1 MRMSCQ
7 LRNTLLA
14 VVVSG
19 AAGISTLAAQGI
31 TTAAVSGVVTD
42 SVGQPVESAQ
52 MQVTNQQTGVKS
64 GSLTRANGNFYIQG
78 VEVGGPY
85 VISVRRLGFAPDS
98 ITGVHLSLGQNF
110 RANFKLGTQAT
121 QLAVVTV
128 RATSD
133 TLSSQISSSR
143 RGVQTDISDTAL
155 RRLPTLNRNFT
166 DFLSLTPQVTQ
177 AQNGGLSSGG
187 QNNRFNNI
195 QIDGASES
203 DIFGLGTT
211 GQPGGQA
218 RGRSISLEAV
228 QEYQVLLSPFDV
240 RQGNFTGALINA
252 VTKSG
257 TNELHGTAYY
267 YFRNQDLAADVPL
280 LRASEF
286 QQKQYG
292 FSIGGPIVKDKIH
305 FFVAPEWQ
313 SEAYPAPGP
322 YPGSAGVTSAADAA
336 TVQRMSDILKNTY
349 GLDAGATGAVS
360 NNNPLTNL
368 FARLDFVLPYNSR
381 LVLRDNYGK
390 AELDTLFRT
399 PTSFRF
405 NSNAYSFHNKKNA
418 AVAQLF
424 TNWNNG
430 SNNELFLGYTT
441 IRDVRPPNAD
451 YPSITVNTG
460 ITGTLIAGAESN
472 SQGNSLD
479 QNIFEITDNYTIP
492 IGASHRLSIGTHN
505 EFYKIDNLFARN
517 SQGSYTFASLDSL
530 EAGNP
535 NAYTIGLNLGQ
546 GFHSK
551 FNAANYSV
559 YAEDQ
564 WTISERFNVLY
575 GVRLDVPTISSRPP
589 TNTLI
594 DSIYGRDTHELPT
607 GNVQFSPRV
616 GFNYDITG
624 KQTDQLRGG
633 VGVFQG
639 RPAFVWLENTIA
651 NSGFGLGLLSC
662 GAGGLGRAPAFL
674 ADPNNQPQTCLDAL
688 GNPVGAGAYS
698 EVDLL
703 NKNLKNPQT
712 LRATLGYDH
721 QFGNGFVGTLEGI
734 YTRGLNSFFY
744 QNLNIGAPTGVDR
757 FGRTIYATAWA
768 ANGTPTTNLISTQFK
783 AGGIYDVKN
792 QSKDYSYQ
800 FTGQLKKRFS
810 DALEASGA
818 FTHGHSYSVQD
829 VTSSTA
835 SSNFKFGRELSGNLL
850 DENTGISQFDI
861 PNKALIAGTYTA
873 PWKTWTTNFSMIY
886 VGISGIPFDYVSTG
900 RGAAGDMNGD
910 GVTGNDLIYIP
921 HNALDPNEMTFANEV
936 VNGQVITA
944 ATQAQLFEQ
953 FIDGQTCLN
962 GNRGKILPRNSC
974 RSPWQNNM
982 NVTVEQSLP
991 NVMGKTLSLRLDVF
1005 NFLNMIDHD
1014 WGKIKLPSNSPS
1026 FNDQSLVSV
1035 VGQTSDPNV
1044 LNTQPIFNYVPANTV
1059 RWTSNVIPSYYQ
1071 IQLSARLGF

>member
-1 MRMSCQ
+1 M
-7 LRNTLLA
+7 A
-14 VVVSG
+14 SG
-19 AAGISTLAAQGI
+19 ASGITTLAAQGI

-42 SVGQPVESAQ
+42 SVGQPVDGAQ
-52 MQVTNQQTGVKS
+52 IQVLNQQTGVKS
-64 GSLTRANGNFYIQG
+64 GTITRANGNYYVQG

-98 ITGVHLSLGQNF
+98 VTGVRLSLGQNF
-110 RANFKLGTQAT
+110 RASFKLGTQAA
-121 QLAVVTV
+121 QLSVVTV

-166 DFLSLTPQVTQ
+166 DYLSLTPQVTQ

-257 TNELHGTAYY
+257 TNEFHGSAYY

-280 LRASEF
+280 LRASEL

-305 FFVAPEWQ
+305 FFVSPEWQ

-322 YPGSAGVTSAADAA
+322 FPGSAGIASAADAA
-336 TVQRMSDILKNTY
+336 TVQHMADILKNTY
-349 GLDAGATGAVS
+349 GLDAGAAGAVS

-405 NSNAYSFHNKKNA
+405 GSNAYSFNNKKNA

-424 TNWNNG
+424 TNWDNG

-441 IRDVRPPNAD
+441 IRDFRPPDAAF
-451 YPSITVNTG
+451 PSITVNTG

-479 QNIFEITDNYTIP
+479 QDIFELTDNFTIP
-492 IGASHRLSIGTHN
+492 IGAKHRLSFGTHN

-535 NAYTIGLNLGQ
+535 NAYTIGLNLGA

-564 WTISERFNVLY
+564 WTINDRFNVLY
-575 GVRLDVPTISSRPP
+575 GVRLDLPTISSRPP
-589 TNTLI
+589 TNPLVE
-594 DSIYGRDTHELPT
+594 SIYGRDTHEIPT

-616 GFNYDITG
+616 GFNWDMTG
-624 KQTDQLRGG
+624 RQTDQLRGG

-651 NSGFGLGLLSC
+651 NSGFGLGLLTC
-662 GAGGLGRAPAFL
+662 GAGGLGHAPAFVSNIN
-674 ADPNNQPQTCLDAL
+674 AQPQTCVDTL
-688 GNPVGAGAYS
+688 GNPIGAGAYS

-712 LRATLGYDH
+712 ARATLGYDH
-721 QFGNGFVGTLEGI
+721 QFGNGFVGTVEGI

-744 QNLNIGAPTGVDR
+744 QNLNIGVPTGADR
-757 FGRTIYATAWA
+757 FGRTIYATSFA

-800 FTGQLKKRFS
+800 LTAQLKKRFS

-818 FTHGHSYSVQD
+818 FTHGHSYTVQD
-829 VTSSTA
+829 ITSSTA
-835 SSNFKFGRELSGNLL
+835 ASNFKFGRELSGNLL

-873 PWKTWTTNFSMIY
+873 PWKTWQTNFSMIY
-886 VGISGIPFDYVSTG
+886 VGTSGVPFDYVTTG
-900 RGAAGDMNGD
+900 RGAVGDLNGD
-910 GVTGNDLIYIP
+910 GVIGNDLIYIP
-921 HNALDPNEMTFANEV
+921 KNARDPNEMIFANEV
-936 VNGQVITA
+936 VNGQLITA

-953 FIDGQTCLN
+953 FIEGQSCLN
-962 GNRGKILPRNSC
+962 DHRGTILLRNSC
-974 RSPWQNNM
+974 RTPWQNNM
-982 NVTVEQSLP
+982 NVTVEQTLP
-991 NVMGKTLSLRLDVF
+991 SVMGKTLSLRLDVF
-1005 NFLNMIDHD
+1005 NFLNLIDHD

-1035 VGQTSDPNV
+1035 VGQTQDPNV

-1059 RWTSNVIPSYYQ
+1059 RWTSNVLPSYYQ
-1071 IQLSARLGF
+1071 IQISARLGF